1 MNINITLFGQMIT
14 FAIFIFVT
22 MKYVW
27 PPMMKA
33 LENRRKQIAEGL
45 EAAERAKHDL
55 KLAQESI
62 AGKMREAKHEVNSL
76 IEEANRRG
84 AKIVED
90 AKENGHKAGERMIEL
105 AKTEIANEYQ
115 RAKQD
120 LVKHISTLSLDTV
133 EKVLRKNMDKE
144 TNRQLI
150 NDLIAEI

>member
-1 MNINITLFGQMIT
+1 VDINITLLGQMFT
-14 FAIFIFVT
+14 FGLFIFVT
-22 MKYVW
+22 MKYIW

-33 LENRRKQIAEGL
+33 LEERRQHIASGL

-55 KLAQESI
+55 KLAQDSI
-62 AGKMREAKHEVNSL
+62 AAKMREAKHEVNSL

-84 AKIVED
+84 TKIVEE

-115 RAKQD
+115 RAKHD